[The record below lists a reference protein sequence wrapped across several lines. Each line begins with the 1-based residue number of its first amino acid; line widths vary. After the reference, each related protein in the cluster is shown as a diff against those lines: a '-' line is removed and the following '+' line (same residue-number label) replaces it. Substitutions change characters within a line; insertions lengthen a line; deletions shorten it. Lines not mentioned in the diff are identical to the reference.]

1 MAAREGGRP
10 GKAGE
15 AGEGVMATGAETA
28 ALVHLVTA
36 RAHLLQLRALN
47 GSTHY
52 HETMR
57 AVSNAARALGVRP
70 DELNDMAEAYTRD
83 MEREA

>member
-1 MAAREGGRP
+1 
-10 GKAGE
+10 
-15 AGEGVMATGAETA
+15 MATAAETA

-52 HETMR
+52 HDTMR
-57 AVSNAARALGVRP
+57 AVSDAARALGVRP

-83 MEREA
+83 MEREAW

>member
-1 MAAREGGRP
+1 MAACEGGRP
-10 GKAGE
+10 GEACE
-15 AGEGVMATGAETA
+15 AGEGLVATGAETA
-28 ALVHLVTA
+28 AIVHLVTA

-57 AVSNAARALGVRP
+57 AVSDAARALGVRP
-70 DELNDMAEAYTRD
+70 GELDDMAEAYTRD
-83 MEREA
+83 TEGEA

>member
-1 MAAREGGRP
+1 MARARCHVPRGRRGWEGL
-10 GKAGE
+10 
-15 AGEGVMATGAETA
+15 VATAAETA
-28 ALVHLVTA
+28 AIVHLVTA

-52 HETMR
+52 HDTMR
-57 AVSNAARALGVRP
+57 AVSDAARALGVRP

-83 MEREA
+83 TEGEA

>member
-1 MAAREGGRP
+1 VAAREGGRP
-10 GKAGE
+10 GEARE
-15 AGEGVMATGAETA
+15 AGAGLVATAAETA
-28 ALVHLVTA
+28 AIVHLVTA

-52 HETMR
+52 HDTMR
-57 AVSNAARALGVRP
+57 AVSDAARVLGVRP

-83 MEREA
+83 IEGEA